1 MMPVPTSSTR
11 GTRAITE
18 TGPPVSGRA
27 ETDALA
33 EAEAEADAEAVG
45 LADTDATSPSPYP
58 KILPG
63 VLGLS

>member
-1 MMPVPTSSTR
+1 MPVPTSSAR
-11 GTRAITE
+11 GTTAVAE
-18 TGPPVSGRA
+18 TGPPVSGRT

-45 LADTDATSPSPYP
+45 LTVTDATSPSPYP

>member
-1 MMPVPTSSTR
+1 MPRSKAS

-18 TGPPVSGRA
+18 TGPPVSGSA
-27 ETDALA
+27 EADALA
-33 EAEAEADAEAVG
+33 EAEAEAVA